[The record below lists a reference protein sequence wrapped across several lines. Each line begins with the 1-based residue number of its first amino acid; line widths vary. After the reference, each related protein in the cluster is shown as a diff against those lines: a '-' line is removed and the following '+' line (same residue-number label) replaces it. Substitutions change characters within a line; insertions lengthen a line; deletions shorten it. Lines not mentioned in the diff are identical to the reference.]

1 MHIRSFL
8 QYLQFEK
15 RYSSHTLNA
24 YEYDVS
30 EFSEYIENVY
40 SLGSIVEARLFHI
53 RSFIVDRI
61 EAGIKPQSINRKLS
75 SLRTFFK
82 FAMRRNWVDHN
93 PLQAISSLK
102 TESRLPTVIPAKD
115 LEKLYEDKFFDND
128 FWSKRNQ
135 TICLML
141 YSTGIRRSEL
151 INLKMQDLREDRIKV
166 TGKGNKERWVPLP
179 TSFRAQFAEYLRLRK
194 DQLEEIKLAEA
205 FFGKDNNPLLP
216 KEVYNIVSE
225 TLSNLTSVAKK
236 SPHMLRHA
244 FATHLLDE
252 GADLN
257 AVKTLLGHANLAATQ
272 IYTHTSMEHLKKV
285 YAKAHPRSRK

>member
-1 MHIRSFL
+1 
-8 QYLQFEK
+8 
-15 RYSSHTLNA
+15 
-24 YEYDVS
+24 
-30 EFSEYIENVY
+30 
-40 SLGSIVEARLFHI
+40 
-53 RSFIVDRI
+53 
-61 EAGIKPQSINRKLS
+61 
-75 SLRTFFK
+75 
-82 FAMRRNWVDHN
+82 
-93 PLQAISSLK
+93 
-102 TESRLPTVIPAKD
+102 
-115 LEKLYEDKFFDND
+115 
-128 FWSKRNQ
+128 
-135 TICLML
+135 
-141 YSTGIRRSEL
+141 
-151 INLKMQDLREDRIKV
+151 MQDLREDRIKV

-194 DQLEEIKLAEA
+194 VQLEEIKLAEA